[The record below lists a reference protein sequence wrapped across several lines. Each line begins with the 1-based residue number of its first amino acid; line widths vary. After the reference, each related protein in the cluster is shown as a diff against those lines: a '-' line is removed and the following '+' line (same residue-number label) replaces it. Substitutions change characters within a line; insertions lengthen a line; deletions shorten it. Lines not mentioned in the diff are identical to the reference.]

1 MVEDEKSLDEN
12 IEDIL
17 RNESADD
24 VMETVWLTVY
34 FRLHKELSE
43 EVEKLIYEK
52 VKKYVTEEGFP
63 NKGINKED
71 IIREIV
77 NILFRKTIAP
87 VIEQRETTHDLFV
100 DFLKNYKAQEI
111 HGKGATMQA
120 GELSEAEIERLFG
133 EITAKEKGEKN
144 E

>member
-1 MVEDEKSLDEN
+1 MVEQEKSLDKI

-17 RNESADD
+17 CKQSEED
-24 VMETVWLTVY
+24 VIETVWLNVY
-34 FRLHKELSE
+34 VKSHKEKSE

-52 VKKYVTEEGFP
+52 VEEYVTEEGYP

-71 IIREIV
+71 IIREMVSIF
-77 NILFRKTIAP
+77 FRKTIAP
-87 VIEQRETTHDLFV
+87 VIEQRQTTHDRFV
-100 DFLKNYKAQEI
+100 DFLKNYKGLVI
-111 HGKGATMQA
+111 HGKGAKMQA
-120 GELSEAEIERLFG
+120 EELSNAELKKIFD